1 MRPADR
7 PFGPEKRGYV
17 GAGAVCPHCQGDA
30 DFVGQRPH
38 DVFSL
43 NGTLRHRRAYY
54 HCHACG
60 RGHCPDDADLGL
72 DGHWGPSLAPVVT
85 LLGSLAPFATASDLL
100 RRVNGLRYGTS
111 TCRRLT
117 EAVGAELQAQHAQ
130 GRAVP
135 VPVPPAWDFSLP
147 DRDGRKFGGTVAYA
161 GLDAFAVP
169 TRAAGG
175 IDWKMLY
182 VGLLYDPPKKQTL
195 YLADYDFERLAGL
208 LRAYAVRL
216 GVGKAE
222 TLVALTDGGN
232 GLERVLRQAVSGA
245 VVCVL
250 DWWHLSEKLHE
261 LGRLLHEPDAGAARA
276 WAKARET
283 TLWEQ
288 GGQALV
294 GELDRLGCPEGA
306 SAEAQEKWR
315 TLRAHVWKNRHR
327 TDYPS
332 YRSKG
337 WDVGSGPTEAGCKIL
352 GQRVKAGGMR
362 WLQGCSSEVATLK
375 ALYAS
380 GMGLWDAFW
389 TQRQPGRGSFS
400 ARRN

>member
-1 MRPADR
+1 
-7 PFGPEKRGYV
+7 
-17 GAGAVCPHCQGDA
+17 
-30 DFVGQRPH
+30 
-38 DVFSL
+38 
-43 NGTLRHRRAYY
+43 
-54 HCHACG
+54 
-60 RGHCPDDADLGL
+60 
-72 DGHWGPSLAPVVT
+72 VVA
-85 LLGSLAPFATASDLL
+85 LLGALAPFATASDLL
-100 RRVNGLRYGTS
+100 LRVNGLRYGAS

-117 EAVGAELQAQHAQ
+117 ERVGGELQAQHARGQ
-130 GRAVP
+130 AVP
-135 VPVPPAWDFSLP
+135 LPRAPAWDFSLP

-182 VGLLYDPPKKQTL
+182 VGLLYDPSKEHTL

-208 LRAYAVRL
+208 MRAYAVSL
-216 GVGKAE
+216 GVGRAQ

-232 GLERVLRQAVSGA
+232 GLERVPRQAVSGA

-261 LGRLLHEPDAGAARA
+261 VGRLLHEQDAGAARG
-276 WAKARET
+276 WAEAREA

-288 GGQALV
+288 GGEALV
-294 GELDRLGCPEGA
+294 EELDRLRCPAGA
-306 SAEAQEKWR
+306 PAEAREKWR

-327 TDYPS
+327 TDYPT
-332 YRSKG
+332 YRAKG
-337 WDVGSGPTEAGCKIL
+337 WDIGSGPTEAGCKVI
-352 GQRVKAGGMR
+352 GQRVKGGGMR
-362 WLQGCSSEVATLK
+362 WLQGCSLEAATLK

-389 TQRQPGRGSFS
+389 RQRRPGHGSLPDP
-400 ARRN
+400 RN